1 MYTFTPKCP
10 GWHNTD
16 GASKRTVSSRTT
28 FIEVV
33 LKKKEKTLWI
43 VSLPHMFTLLFYLLS
58 TRQEIN
64 EQKRRNNELNGQLNE
79 ERQAREEVLLD
90 NSH

>member
-1 MYTFTPKCP
+1 
-10 GWHNTD
+10 
-16 GASKRTVSSRTT
+16 
-28 FIEVV
+28 
-33 LKKKEKTLWI
+33 
-43 VSLPHMFTLLFYLLS
+43 MFTLLFYLLS

-64 EQKRRNNELNGQLNE
+64 KQKRRNNELNGQLNE

>member
-1 MYTFTPKCP
+1 
-10 GWHNTD
+10 
-16 GASKRTVSSRTT
+16 
-28 FIEVV
+28 
-33 LKKKEKTLWI
+33 
-43 VSLPHMFTLLFYLLS
+43 MFTLFFYLLS

>member
-1 MYTFTPKCP
+1 
-10 GWHNTD
+10 
-16 GASKRTVSSRTT
+16 
-28 FIEVV
+28 
-33 LKKKEKTLWI
+33 
-43 VSLPHMFTLLFYLLS
+43 MFTLLFYLLS

>member
-1 MYTFTPKCP
+1 
-10 GWHNTD
+10 
-16 GASKRTVSSRTT
+16 
-28 FIEVV
+28 
-33 LKKKEKTLWI
+33 
-43 VSLPHMFTLLFYLLS
+43 MFTLLFYLLS

-64 EQKRRNNELNGQLNE
+64 EQKRRNNELNVQLNE

>member
-16 GASKRTVSSRTT
+16 ASKRTVSSRTT

-33 LKKKEKTLWI
+33 LKKKGENTLNR
-43 VSLPHMFTLLFYLLS
+43 LLATYVHFIIYLLS

>member
-1 MYTFTPKCP
+1 
-10 GWHNTD
+10 
-16 GASKRTVSSRTT
+16 
-28 FIEVV
+28 
-33 LKKKEKTLWI
+33 
-43 VSLPHMFTLLFYLLS
+43 MFTLLFYLVS

>member
-1 MYTFTPKCP
+1 
-10 GWHNTD
+10 
-16 GASKRTVSSRTT
+16 
-28 FIEVV
+28 
-33 LKKKEKTLWI
+33 
-43 VSLPHMFTLLFYLLS
+43 MFTLLFYLLS

-79 ERQAREEVLLD
+79 ERQAKEEVLLD